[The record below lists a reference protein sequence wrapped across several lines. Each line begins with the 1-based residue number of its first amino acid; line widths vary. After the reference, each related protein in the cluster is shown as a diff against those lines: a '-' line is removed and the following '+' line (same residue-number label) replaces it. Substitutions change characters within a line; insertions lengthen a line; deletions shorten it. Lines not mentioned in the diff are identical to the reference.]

1 MFYQIDIVHNVSDLN
16 IFLSLL
22 VVLFVSTVFNEGGRF
37 DMSQSSI
44 RPFKDVVLLFIF

>member
-22 VVLFVSTVFNEGGRF
+22 VVLFVSTVFNEGGLF

-44 RPFKDVVLLFIF
+44 RPFKDVFYYLFF